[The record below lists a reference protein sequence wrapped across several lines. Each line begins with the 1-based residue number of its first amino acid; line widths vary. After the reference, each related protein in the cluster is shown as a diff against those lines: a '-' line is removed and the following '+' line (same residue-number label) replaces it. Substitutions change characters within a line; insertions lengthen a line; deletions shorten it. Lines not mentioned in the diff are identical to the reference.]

1 MSIVQTNNNLYNRDI
16 NPLGQLGLGA
26 IAGLAQAFS
35 PSRGQYYV
43 KANYKGNGLADTS
56 LGYMTNYDYKN
67 PAGGVMA
74 LSQLFGNNGNGNS
87 GGTWGDAWSNIGKKA
102 SGVWDTAR
110 NKASSIYDNM
120 TGNSVPGLP
129 RGYARIGANEL
140 GATSIPVRNGIN
152 SNVVDN
158 TYQRNVLEQ
167 AILNDLANIN
177 YNDPYYTGNIGR
189 YIGG

>member
-35 PSRGQYYV
+35 PGRGQYYV

-56 LGYMTNYDYKN
+56 LGYMMNYDYKN

-74 LSQLFGNNGNGNS
+74 LSQLFGNNKYGKS

-102 SGVWDTAR
+102 SGVWNTAR
-110 NKASSIYDNM
+110 NKASSIYNNM

-158 TYQRNVLEQ
+158 NYQRSVLEQ